1 MRRLRKT
8 VLTTAA
14 MLVIV
19 LGATAARALE
29 VLVTVDASSVANS
42 TPGSLNY
49 QFSAGNPTAQTAQVV
64 VSDFSSTALNLG
76 GITYTNSASGG
87 PLPADVTILN
97 NPAVLSNR
105 ANQAV
110 TFGASSSMSFSL
122 TFTGNALTTPSTAD
136 STFYFSLLDGS
147 NQSIFGA
154 YTLPHLTITI
164 PASGSGVPVISSI
177 PLITAV
183 VPEPGSIGLTTMA
196 TMALA
201 LVLSRKTRRCRD
213 RQRDR

>member
-1 MRRLRKT
+1 MLRLRI
-8 VLTTAA
+8 VVTAA
-14 MLVIV
+14 ALLFIS
-19 LGATAARALE
+19 LGAPAAQALE
-29 VLVTVDASSVANS
+29 VLVTVDSSSIAGA
-42 TPGSLNY
+42 TPGSLNF
-49 QFSAGNPTAQTAQVV
+49 QFSAGNSSAQTAQVL
-64 VSDFSSTALNLG
+64 VSEFSSTALTLG

-87 PLPADVTILN
+87 PLPADLTILN

-122 TFTGNALTTPSTAD
+122 TFSGNALTTPGAAD
-136 STFYFSLLDGS
+136 STYFFSLLNGS

-164 PASGSGVPVISSI
+164 PATGSGVPVISSI

-183 VPEPGSIGLTTMA
+183 VPEPGSLMLA
-196 TMALA
+196 TISTVALA
-201 LVLSRKTRRCRD
+201 LALRRKSRNRRRCRILA
-213 RQRDR
+213 